1 MSSVSVLDSQ
11 SGLLRSPCDIAAA
24 GGYAASKWVA
34 DQLCGSQRL
43 QPQTI
48 GVFRLGLIGWDEHG
62 TNPTDWL
69 NRLLIGC
76 RDLRFAPAAPTAT
89 VDLLPRDFACKL
101 VVQLMQS
108 HVATGGLAHW
118 NLINPCNTVRQH
130 DLLTWFCAGI
140 NFVPLA
146 QWRVKLRE
154 AQAGV
159 GTEASFAGLTLF
171 FDTGLPD
178 DSDDKLSD
186 DTARQ
191 LCPQL
196 QWPSIDRHYV
206 DLLTRSLSL
215 SRTSLDR
222 HSCK

>member
-1 MSSVSVLDSQ
+1 MTHIYIHIYIYIYIYIYIDIYIYICIYISS
-11 SGLLRSPCDIAAA
+11 I
-24 GGYAASKWVA
+24 Y
-34 DQLCGSQRL
+34 
-43 QPQTI
+43 
-48 GVFRLGLIGWDEHG
+48 
-62 TNPTDWL
+62 
-69 NRLLIGC
+69 
-76 RDLRFAPAAPTAT
+76 
-89 VDLLPRDFACKL
+89 
-101 VVQLMQS
+101 
-108 HVATGGLAHW
+108 
-118 NLINPCNTVRQH
+118 
-130 DLLTWFCAGI
+130 
-140 NFVPLA
+140 VPLA